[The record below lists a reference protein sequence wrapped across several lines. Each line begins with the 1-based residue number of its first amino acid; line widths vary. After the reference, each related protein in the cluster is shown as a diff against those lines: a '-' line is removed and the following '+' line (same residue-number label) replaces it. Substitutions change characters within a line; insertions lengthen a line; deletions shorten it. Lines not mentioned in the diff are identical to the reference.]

1 MRDEGWLRN
10 KLISELE
17 GIQHSNGGYYGPI
30 GMDGKAHPRGRQ
42 DRVLLVVKEEGEC
55 TSIQV
60 LEKTAQEERT
70 KRP

>member
-42 DRVLLVVKEEGEC
+42 DRVLLVVK
-55 TSIQV
+55 
-60 LEKTAQEERT
+60 
-70 KRP
+70 